1 MRQGNKI
8 ARSYERSRGGRPKI
22 AVEVKGT
29 ETVFE
34 EKHSQERYRM
44 ENVVLTGDTHAIA
57 PVQGIPK
64 HGSIGDWYQRL
75 WEFIWI
81 GSESVQ

>member
-1 MRQGNKI
+1 
-8 ARSYERSRGGRPKI
+8 
-22 AVEVKGT
+22 
-29 ETVFE
+29 
-34 EKHSQERYRM
+34 M